1 MNDTID
7 SVYSLERAIEDGVLV
22 EVFKNRWAQLS
33 AGKPIVATRHVI
45 AAFSL
50 AALRETWN
58 DYVVWMTA
66 VKETLPEAE
75 QLFTTRMDGETVWVI
90 EDGAAHTIMYPE
102 DY

>member
-33 AGKPIVATRHVI
+33 AGTPILATRHVFE
-45 AAFSL
+45 ALSL
-50 AALRETWN
+50 AALREIWN
-58 DYVVWMTA
+58 DYVVWMEG
-66 VKETLPEAE
+66 VKATLPDAE
-75 QLFTTRMDGETVWVI
+75 QLFATTMNGETVWVI